1 MSISDYL
8 KYKRVTN
15 ELKQIAKYPPVLSAA
30 DYTDFKEF
38 AIEKQLAYV
47 NNTQGY
53 NSPVNNNGSIFGMS
67 LKTSGCATFPLCRQT
82 QTRQN
87 RIPMSSI
94 YVDPTPIPLYQK
106 VYPSPRY
113 AANCDPTTWTDFNSV
128 DVNTQTLCNTYSNSK
143 DFYSEN
149 LNKKQIYAKLQGL
162 QSLIR

>member
-15 ELKQIAKYPPVLSAA
+15 ELKQVAKYPPVLSAS

-38 AIEKQLAYV
+38 AIEKDLAYI

-53 NSPVNNNGSIFGMS
+53 TSPVNNNGAIFGMS
-67 LKTSGCATFPLCRQT
+67 LKTSDCATFPLCMQT
-82 QTRQN
+82 QTRPN
-87 RIPMSSI
+87 RVSMAEI
-94 YVDPTPIPLYQK
+94 YADPTPVKKYQK
-106 VYPSPRY
+106 VYPLPKY
-113 AANCDPTTWTDFNSV
+113 AFNCNPVTNTHFNSV
-128 DVNTQTLCNTYSNSK
+128 VLKSGALCNTYTNSK

-162 QSLIR
+162 QRHIR